1 METLMLDTMIKFLL
15 TTIKK
20 PSELWLV
27 TDLIY
32 ILEDTLKTI
41 DDCGRSDLLR
51 ELITAI
57 KEDDDIQFTLSRC
70 GKRMFEVLKS
80 MTMKYKSTELK
91 ITDGCVCF
99 TFSFSTYE
107 ILKEYLNLLQ
117 TGDDCLR
124 RDISEVIMNKTL
136 LDIFHIDSNH
146 VTWHI
151 SKVTI
156 MRGLYIFIYNKVDCV
171 NVLK

>member
-1 METLMLDTMIKFLL
+1 
-15 TTIKK
+15 
-20 PSELWLV
+20 
-27 TDLIY
+27 
-32 ILEDTLKTI
+32 
-41 DDCGRSDLLR
+41 
-51 ELITAI
+51 
-57 KEDDDIQFTLSRC
+57 
-70 GKRMFEVLKS
+70 MFEVLKS

-146 VTWHI
+146 VTCHI

-156 MRGLYIFIYNKVDCV
+156 MRGLYIFIKNKVDCV